1 MYYFRRGHAR
11 IICEI
16 YQLSA
21 RIYQGLAFEGLPR
34 KELAGKMGTKWSIW
48 EVRGEVVAW
57 VCSSSV
63 IVMLL
68 WLAKVT
74 KSIYKRKLTTTQSY
88 SQLAVSMEFC
98 GLLQETC
105 LGGMT
110 TDFILLFIL
119 ELSLLIF
126 LLKHLL

>member
-1 MYYFRRGHAR
+1 MLAW

-16 YQLSA
+16 YQLSV

-34 KELAGKMGTKWSIW
+34 KELAGKMGTKWAIW

-68 WLAKVT
+68 WQAKVT
-74 KSIYKRKLTTTQSY
+74 KSSDKRKLTTTQSY
-88 SQLAVSMEFC
+88 SQLAVRRE
-98 GLLQETC
+98 
-105 LGGMT
+105 
-110 TDFILLFIL
+110 
-119 ELSLLIF
+119 EL
-126 LLKHLL
+126 

>member
-1 MYYFRRGHAR
+1 MLAW

-16 YQLSA
+16 YQLSV

-34 KELAGKMGTKWSIW
+34 KELAGKMGTKWAIW
-48 EVRGEVVAW
+48 EVRGEVVAC

-68 WLAKVT
+68 WQAKVT
-74 KSIYKRKLTTTQSY
+74 KSSDNRKLTTTQSY

-105 LGGMT
+105 LDEMAT
-110 TDFILLFIL
+110 NFILFSIL